1 MSFRDD
7 KERAALESKLQA
19 LKDRLS
25 GLGSVAV
32 AFSGGV
38 DSTLLL
44 KVARDVLGDNVIAVT
59 ASSPVSPGWELEEAS
74 RFAEELGVRHIVI
87 ESGELG
93 MEEFIRNDKNRCYYC
108 KKVRFKGVLDVA
120 KKYGILHVADG
131 SNYDDLGDFRPGM
144 KAAEELGVISPLM
157 DVKMTKPEIRQLS
170 KIYGLPT
177 WDKPAYACLASRI
190 SYGQPIDAHKLR
202 MIEKAEELLLHKLGF
217 RQVRVR
223 YHGDIAR
230 IEVGSDERNKFFD
243 TGIMDLVDRELKN
256 IGFTYVALDLSGYRP
271 GSLNESLKL
280 KGEI

>member
-1 MSFRDD
+1 MKDD

-108 KKVRFKGVLDVA
+108 KKVRFKDLDVA
-120 KKYGILHVADG
+120 KKNGILHVAG
-131 SNYDDLGDFRPGM
+131 QVLRDLGDFRPGM
-144 KAAEELGVISPLM
+144 KAAEEQRRKSLM
-157 DVKMTKPEIRQLS
+157 DVR
-170 KIYGLPT
+170 
-177 WDKPAYACLASRI
+177 
-190 SYGQPIDAHKLR
+190 
-202 MIEKAEELLLHKLGF
+202 
-217 RQVRVR
+217 
-223 YHGDIAR
+223 
-230 IEVGSDERNKFFD
+230 
-243 TGIMDLVDRELKN
+243 
-256 IGFTYVALDLSGYRP
+256 
-271 GSLNESLKL
+271 
-280 KGEI
+280 